1 MCQHQGV
8 SSYCG
13 QVYHRGLT
21 PAEKQ
26 EVVDTHN
33 NLRSRVAMGATNQPA
48 AADMLELQ
56 WDEELAVVAQRH
68 ADQCQVGHDCNQCRR
83 VPRFKVGQNVW
94 RGRDSSYQVQD
105 WKYIIYDWFSE
116 IDGFPGGEDILN
128 YRLTPGTGHYT
139 QIVWGETSLVGCG
152 VIIHKSQ
159 AVDNLYTR
167 YYVCNYGRGG
177 NRLRRRMY
185 QPGRPCSSCPSYSS
199 CSSSYAGLCSAGNAG
214 VSISTTSFNN
224 NNNNKNKNINNN
236 INNSSSYIN
245 RNIISR
251 LQSTSLTTSSRIP
264 RQGSNGY
271 GRPRVDLNP
280 KKEEP
285 RRQPRLSRTR
295 TRIIQRRY
303 NTSCNNLFC
312 QIARIFQ

>member
-1 MCQHQGV
+1 
-8 SSYCG
+8 
-13 QVYHRGLT
+13 
-21 PAEKQ
+21 
-26 EVVDTHN
+26 
-33 NLRSRVAMGATNQPA
+33 
-48 AADMLELQ
+48 
-56 WDEELAVVAQRH
+56 
-68 ADQCQVGHDCNQCRR
+68 
-83 VPRFKVGQNVW
+83 
-94 RGRDSSYQVQD
+94 
-105 WKYIIYDWFSE
+105 
-116 IDGFPGGEDILN
+116 
-128 YRLTPGTGHYT
+128 
-139 QIVWGETSLVGCG
+139 
-152 VIIHKSQ
+152 
-159 AVDNLYTR
+159 
-167 YYVCNYGRGG
+167 
-177 NRLRRRMY
+177 MY

-214 VSISTTSFNN
+214 VSISTTSF
-224 NNNNKNKNINNN
+224 NNNKNKNINNN

-264 RQGSNGY
+264 RQGSNGD

-312 QIARIFQ
+312 QIARIFQWMIMPRDSLFLEPCHNKALFHLCTNLSWSKLYYDTKILSSNKTRVVMILW